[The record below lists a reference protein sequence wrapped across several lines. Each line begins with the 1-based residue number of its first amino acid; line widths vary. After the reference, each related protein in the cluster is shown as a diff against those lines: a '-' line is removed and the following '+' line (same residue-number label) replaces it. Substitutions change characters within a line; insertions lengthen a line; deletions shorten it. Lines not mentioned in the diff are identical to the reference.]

1 MQTVQRVQ
9 PSRAKRAIYGALGWL
24 FVGLAIAG
32 AFIPLLPVT
41 GNVLLAGFFF
51 ARSSERFDAWL
62 VNHRVFGPIIT
73 DYRSGVGFSVRAKAI
88 AVSAMSL
95 SILGSTWIVLRNG
108 APSWVGVLMF
118 VVWVWAAWFILKQPT
133 KAVEAAQ

>member
-1 MQTVQRVQ
+1 MERVR
-9 PSRAKRAIYGALGWL
+9 PSRAKRTLYGALGWV

-41 GNVLLAGFFF
+41 VNVLVAGFFF

-73 DYRSGVGFSVRAKAI
+73 DYRNGVGFTARAKTV
-88 AVSAMSL
+88 AVSAMSF

-118 VVWVWAAWFILKQPT
+118 GVWIWAGWFILKQPT
-133 KAVEAAQ
+133 KVHGPTQ

>member
-1 MQTVQRVQ
+1 MQTVERHQ
-9 PSRAKRAIYGALGWL
+9 PSRTKKVVYGTLGWV

-51 ARSSERFDAWL
+51 ARSSERFDSWL
-62 VNHRVFGPIIT
+62 VNHRIFGPIIT
-73 DYRSGVGFSVRAKAI
+73 DYRNGVGFSVRTKTI
-88 AVSAMSL
+88 AVTAMSA

-118 VVWVWAAWFILKQPT
+118 GIWIWAAWFILRQPT
-133 KAVEAAQ
+133 KHSLPA

>member
-1 MQTVQRVQ
+1 MQTVERIR
-9 PSRAKRAIYGALGWL
+9 PSRTKKIVYGALGWI

-32 AFIPLLPVT
+32 AFVPLLPVT

-51 ARSSERFDAWL
+51 ARSSEKFDAWL

-73 DYRSGVGFSVRAKAI
+73 DYRNGIGFTVRAKTI

-95 SILGSTWIVLRNG
+95 SILGSTWLVLRNG
-108 APSWVGVLMF
+108 AASWVGVLMF
-118 VVWVWAAWFILKQPT
+118 GVWIWAAWFILKQPT
-133 KAVEAAQ
+133 KLIQSM